1 MSNELHREQHSK
13 RLHQKERHIAR
24 QMSIRKAHS
33 FPLDEAHK
41 YHKVSGTTCG
51 DSNCVMCGNPRK
63 FFGERTIQERR
74 FDQDVVNVPFIID
87 NKDDYDRIRSDLNLA
102 V

>member
-13 RLHQKERHIAR
+13 RLQQKDNHIAR
-24 QMSIRKAHS
+24 QMSIRKAHK
-33 FPLDEAHK
+33 FPDDKAHK

-51 DSNCVMCGNPRK
+51 DSHCVMCGNPRK

-74 FDQDVVNVPFIID
+74 FDQVVED
-87 NKDDYDRIRSDLNLA
+87 
-102 V
+102 